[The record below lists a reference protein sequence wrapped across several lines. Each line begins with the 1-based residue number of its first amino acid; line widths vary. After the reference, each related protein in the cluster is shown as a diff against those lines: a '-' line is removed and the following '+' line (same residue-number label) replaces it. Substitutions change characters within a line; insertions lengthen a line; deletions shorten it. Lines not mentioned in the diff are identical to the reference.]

1 MADTTITLGVDSSG
15 VRSATAD
22 LGKFA
27 NAGDKAEQSTTKIEA
42 AFQKQQKAA
51 ENFGRSVGQA
61 VVAVGAI
68 AVGSAIALDR
78 LIKSVGDFQDLA
90 DQTGSDPAGLASLKQ
105 AADVAGIGIDSIAT
119 ASVRLS
125 SRLAKV
131 DDDSKGAGRA
141 LAAIGIEVNKFKQLR
156 PDEQYRAIAVAL
168 DGYADGAGKVAVATE
183 LFGQGG
189 AKQLKALKE
198 IAGQTEQNNGLT
210 NEQIALADEYADSS
224 ARLQSQLG
232 LLAQKAAIEA
242 APALLALQT
251 AIIDSISETV
261 GLDTATGKLA
271 SNGGVKDFAE
281 AAVRALGF
289 VVDAGDGVARVFRVV
304 GTTIGGVAAAAA
316 ALASGNLRM
325 AQSISADISN
335 QVDGILKAEM
345 FSSRLEKAIAAG
357 KRNKPADPAKPTVD
371 TSKFVTTPK
380 GRKGRTDNTDKAQL
394 SSDVDAIKQA
404 YEQQVN
410 AFKNAESILD
420 ALRASGLVQDREF
433 YAAKKQFIERNADA
447 QIQQLDAENQRFAA
461 EKAIGSERIRL
472 DKQIADNKAKIAI
485 IEADTS
491 AKVTV
496 LTIQQADALTK
507 IARAYAQAE
516 AAAQGYLNSLK
527 QAQEREIA
535 GFGQG
540 NRERQRQAGLQQIQD
555 RYEQQRQD
563 LEAQRRSG
571 QVGDDQYAQ
580 ELERIERFQSAALS
594 SYADFFQRRHE
605 LQQRADLGADEAL
618 RNYFESTQD
627 TYSQIQGAVTNAFKG
642 AEDALVNFVTTGKLS
657 FKDLASSIV
666 SDLARIAIRQS
677 ITGPL
682 ASALF
687 GGGGGSG
694 GGFSSFLGSI
704 FGAGKAD
711 GGSVSAGGLYPINE
725 RGAEILSIGSKDY
738 LTVGGQGGKVTP
750 ISGGGGNT
758 VNVTVNQA
766 FGQNTSRATT
776 MQAAADARR
785 ALESAG
791 RNL

>member
-1 MADTTITLGVDSSG
+1 MVDTTITLGVDSSG

-27 NAGDKAEQSTTKIEA
+27 TAGEKAEQSTTKIEA
-42 AFQKQQKAA
+42 AFQRQQKAA
-51 ENFGRSVGQA
+51 ENFGRTVGAAIVAIGAASVGG
-61 VVAVGAI
+61 V
-68 AVGSAIALDR
+68 IALDR

-105 AADVAGIGIDSIAT
+105 AADVAGIGLDSIAT
-119 ASVRLS
+119 ATVRLS

-210 NEQIALADEYADSS
+210 NEQIALADEYADAS

-251 AIIDSISETV
+251 ALIDVISETI
-261 GLDTATGKLA
+261 GLDKETGNLATN
-271 SNGGVKDFAE
+271 SGVADFAE
-281 AAVRALGF
+281 AAVRALGL

-304 GTTIGGVAAAAA
+304 GTTIAGVAAATS
-316 ALASGNLRM
+316 ALASGNLKQ
-325 AQSISADISN
+325 AQAISADIAT
-335 QVDGILKAEM
+335 QVDGILNAEQ
-345 FSSRLEKAIAAG
+345 FSARLERALANG
-357 KRNKPADPAKPTVD
+357 KKRGPAQPPKPEVD
-371 TSKFVTTPK
+371 TSTLVTRRRPRT
-380 GRKGRTDNTDKAQL
+380 GRVDDTSAAQL
-394 SSDVDAIKQA
+394 AADVDDIKAAYEKQA
-404 YEQQVN
+404 N

-420 ALRASGLVQDREF
+420 ALRSAGLVQDREF
-433 YAAKKQFIERNADA
+433 YAAKRQFIERNADA
-447 QIQQLDAENQRFAA
+447 QIKQLDAENQRLAQ

-485 IEADTS
+485 IEADTA

-496 LTIQQADALTK
+496 LTIQQTDALTK
-507 IARAYAQAE
+507 IARAYEQAE
-516 AAAQGYLNSLK
+516 AAAQGYLDSLN
-527 QAQEREIA
+527 QSQERELA

-540 NRERQRQAGLQQIQD
+540 NQERSRQAGLQQIQD

-563 LEAQRRSG
+563 IEAQRRSG
-571 QVGDDQYAQ
+571 QISDEGYAQ
-580 ELERIERFQSAALS
+580 ELDRINRFQTAALS
-594 SYADFFQRRHE
+594 SFESFFQRRLE
-605 LQQRADLGADEAL
+605 LQKRADLGADEAL
-618 RNYFESTQD
+618 RNYFESTQN
-627 TYSQIQGAVTNAFKG
+627 TYSQIEAAVTNAFQG
-642 AEDALVNFVTTGKLS
+642 AEDALLKFVTTGKLS
-657 FKDLASSIV
+657 FSDLANSIL

-682 ASALF
+682 ANALF
-687 GGGGGSG
+687 SDGGLSNI
-694 GGFSSFLGSI
+694 LGS
-704 FGAGKAD
+704 FAGKAD
-711 GGSVSAGGLYPINE
+711 GGTVSAGGLYPINE

-750 ISGGGGNT
+750 ISGSAGNT
-758 VNVTVNQA
+758 VNVTVNQSFA
-766 FGQNTSRATT
+766 QGTSRATT
-776 MQAAADARR
+776 LQAAADARLV
-785 ALESAG
+785 LEQSG